1 MDKAEDKGLKSIL
14 NAIFLVVVIALVSG
28 CATSGDLKRL
38 AAQVDENQK
47 QTDQRIKTQQE
58 TLDRLDES
66 VTALHKSQADGGV
79 EMMSLKE
86 YLQEMQGLNDKQRKD
101 LAARFNRKDDEIK
114 ELKEKQDRLLLRIG
128 FLETYL
134 GLGEK
139 DGKAENG
146 DKNKPAGNGTTKDVP
161 KVFSDKDQAYAAAY
175 DLFKEG
181 AYEKARTQ
189 FQDFLKNFPNTEYSD
204 NAQFW
209 IGECYYFDGNYE
221 QAILEY
227 DKVTKNYPNG
237 DKVAPALLK
246 QGLSFVSLGDKVS
259 GRLILQQV
267 IKNYPNTSQARVAR
281 SKLLELK

>member
-1 MDKAEDKGLKSIL
+1 MNRIL
-14 NAIFLVVVIALVSG
+14 NVILLIALIFFVSG
-28 CATSGDLKRL
+28 CATTGDLKRL

-47 QTDQRIKTQQE
+47 QTDERLKAQQE
-58 TLDRLDES
+58 TIDRLDES
-66 VTALHKSQADGGV
+66 TTALHKSQADVGV

-114 ELKEKQDRLLLRIG
+114 ELKEKQDRLILRIG

-134 GLGEK
+134 GLGDK
-139 DGKAENG
+139 DSKVENG
-146 DKNKPAGNGTTKDVP
+146 DKNKPGNGTVKEPP
-161 KVFSDKDQAYAAAY
+161 KVLSDKDQAYATAY

-181 AYEKARTQ
+181 SYEKARTQ

>member
-1 MDKAEDKGLKSIL
+1 MKKLL
-14 NAIFLVVVIALVSG
+14 NFFLLLGFVLFISG
-28 CATSGDLKRL
+28 CATTGDLDKL
-38 AAQVDENQK
+38 SLQVQERQK
-47 QTDQRIKTQQE
+47 QTDERIKTQQE
-58 TLDRLDES
+58 NIDRLNES
-66 VTALHKSQADGGV
+66 TTALQKSQADVGV
-79 EMMSLKE
+79 EMMSLKD
-86 YLQEMQGLNDKQRKD
+86 YLQEMQGLDDKQRKD
-101 LAARFNRKDDEIK
+101 ITARINKKDDEIK
-114 ELKEKQDRLLLRIG
+114 ELKEKQDRLILRIG

-134 GLGEK
+134 GLGDK
-139 DGKAENG
+139 DSRSDTG
-146 DKNKPAGNGTTKDVP
+146 DKNKPGNGTAKETP
-161 KVFSDKDQAYAAAY
+161 KVLSDKDQAYAAAY

-181 AYEKARTQ
+181 SNEKARTQ

-209 IGECYYFDGNYE
+209 IGECYYFEGNYE

-246 QGLSFVSLGDKVS
+246 QGLSFVNLGDKVS

>member
-1 MDKAEDKGLKSIL
+1 MKRTLS
-14 NAIFLVVVIALVSG
+14 AISFCVLMALIAG
-28 CATSGDLKRL
+28 CAMQSDLNRL
-38 AAQVDENQK
+38 THQLQEHQR
-47 QTDQRIKTQQE
+47 QTDEYLKAHQE
-58 TLDRLDES
+58 MLDRMEES
-66 VTALHKSQADGGV
+66 VTSLHKGQADVGV

-86 YLQEMQGLNDKQRKD
+86 YLQEVQGLSDKWRKD
-101 LAARFNRKDDEIK
+101 LTLRLSRKDEEAR
-114 ELKEKQDRLLLRIG
+114 ELREKQDRFVLRLN

-134 GLGEK
+134 GVVEK
-139 DGKAENG
+139 DTKSENG
-146 DKNKPAGNGTTKDVP
+146 DRNKPSNGVTKDTP
-161 KVFSDKDQAYAAAY
+161 KVFSDKDQVYAAAY

-181 AYEKARTQ
+181 IYEKARAQ
-189 FQDFLKNFPNTEYSD
+189 FRDFLKNYPNTEYSD

-209 IGECYYFDGNYE
+209 IGECYYFEGNYE

-237 DKVAPALLK
+237 DKVSQALLK
-246 QGLSFVSLGDKVS
+246 QGLAFVSMGDKVS

>member
-1 MDKAEDKGLKSIL
+1 VKRFLKFIL
-14 NAIFLVVVIALVSG
+14 LAVLVAFVCG
-28 CATSGDLKRL
+28 CATTSDLKKL
-38 AAQVDENQK
+38 SGQVQENEK
-47 QTDQRIKTQQE
+47 QTDQRLKKQQE
-58 TLDRLDES
+58 DIDRLNES
-66 VTALHKSQADGGV
+66 TSSLHKSQADVGV
-79 EMMSLKE
+79 EMMSLKD

-101 LAARFNRKDDEIK
+101 ITARLSRKDDEIK
-114 ELKEKQDRLLLRIG
+114 ELKDKQDRLILRIG

-134 GLGEK
+134 GLGDKDSRSDGGEK
-139 DGKAENG
+139 GKTMNG
-146 DKNKPAGNGTTKDVP
+146 GAKEAP
-161 KVFSDKDQAYAAAY
+161 KVLSDKDQAYAAAY

-181 AYEKARTQ
+181 SYDKARAQ
-189 FQDFLKNFPNTEYSD
+189 FQDFLKNFPSTEYSD

-209 IGECYYFDGNYE
+209 IGECYYFEANYE

-246 QGLSFVSLGDKVS
+246 QGLSFVNMGDKVS

>member
-1 MDKAEDKGLKSIL
+1 VERFLKFIL
-14 NAIFLVVVIALVSG
+14 LMVLAAFVCGCASTSDLKKLSGQVQDNAI
-28 CATSGDLKRL
+28 
-38 AAQVDENQK
+38 
-47 QTDQRIKTQQE
+47 QTDQRLKKQQE
-58 TLDRLDES
+58 NIDRLSES
-66 VTALHKSQADGGV
+66 TASLHKSQADVGV
-79 EMMSLKE
+79 EMMSLKD
-86 YLQEMQGLNDKQRKD
+86 YLQEMQGLSDKQRKD
-101 LAARFNRKDDEIK
+101 IAARLNRKDEEIK
-114 ELKEKQDRLLLRIG
+114 ELKEKQDRLILRIG

-134 GLGEK
+134 GLADKDNRNEGGEK
-139 DGKAENG
+139 GKTANG
-146 DKNKPAGNGTTKDVP
+146 SGKDVP
-161 KVFSDKDQAYAAAY
+161 KLFSDKDQAYAAAY

-181 AYEKARTQ
+181 SYDKARAQ

-209 IGECYYFDGNYE
+209 IGECYYFEGNFE

-246 QGLSFVSLGDKVS
+246 QGLSFVNMGDKVS

-267 IKNYPNTSQARVAR
+267 IKNFPNTSQARVAR

>member
-1 MDKAEDKGLKSIL
+1 MNRLRDIVFAVSI
-14 NAIFLVVVIALVSG
+14 AILVSG
-28 CATSGDLKRL
+28 CATTGDLNKL
-38 AAQVDENQK
+38 AGQVQDHRSQIDK
-47 QTDQRIKTQQE
+47 QVKAQQE
-58 TLDRLDES
+58 NIDRLNES
-66 VTALHKSQADGGV
+66 TSALHKSQADVGI

-101 LAARFNRKDDEIK
+101 ITTRFTKKDEEIK
-114 ELKEKQDRLLLRIG
+114 ELKEKQDRLILRIS

-134 GLGEK
+134 GLGDK
-139 DGKAENG
+139 DSKADNG
-146 DKNKPAGNGTTKDVP
+146 DKEKAGNGTATDTP
-161 KVFSDKDQAYAAAY
+161 KVLSEKDQAYAAAY
-175 DLFKEG
+175 DLFREG
-181 AYEKARTQ
+181 SYGKARAQ

-209 IGECYYFDGNYE
+209 IGECYYFEGNYE

-227 DKVTKNYPNG
+227 DKVTKNYPKG

-246 QGLSFVSLGDKVS
+246 QGLAFISMGDQVS
-259 GRLILQQV
+259 GRLVLQQV

>member
-14 NAIFLVVVIALVSG
+14 NAIFLVVVITLISG
-28 CATSGDLKRL
+28 CATTGDLKRL

-47 QTDQRIKTQQE
+47 QTDQRLETQQE

-114 ELKEKQDRLLLRIG
+114 ELKEKQDRLILRIG

-146 DKNKPAGNGTTKDVP
+146 DKNKPVGNGTTKDAP

-181 AYEKARTQ
+181 SYEKARTQ

>member
-1 MDKAEDKGLKSIL
+1 MKKIL
-14 NAIFLVVVIALVSG
+14 NAILLVVVIALISG
-28 CATSGDLKRL
+28 CATTGDLKRL

-47 QTDQRIKTQQE
+47 QTDERLKAQQE
-58 TLDRLDES
+58 TIDRLDES
-66 VTALHKSQADGGV
+66 ATALHKSQADVGV
-79 EMMSLKE
+79 EMMSLKD

-114 ELKEKQDRLLLRIG
+114 ELKEKQDRLILRIG

-134 GLGEK
+134 GLGDK
-139 DGKAENG
+139 DSKGENG
-146 DKNKPAGNGTTKDVP
+146 DKNKPGNGTAKEPP
-161 KVFSDKDQAYAAAY
+161 KVLSDKDQAYAAAY

-181 AYEKARTQ
+181 SYDKARTQ

-209 IGECYYFDGNYE
+209 IGECYYFEANYE

>member
-1 MDKAEDKGLKSIL
+1 MKRFLKLIL
-14 NAIFLVVVIALVSG
+14 LAALTAFFCG
-28 CATSGDLKRL
+28 CATTSDLKKL
-38 AAQVDENQK
+38 SGQVQDNEK
-47 QTDQRIKTQQE
+47 QTDQRLKKQQE
-58 TLDRLDES
+58 DIDHLNES
-66 VTALHKSQADGGV
+66 MASLHKSQADVGV
-79 EMMSLKE
+79 EMMSLKD

-101 LAARFNRKDDEIK
+101 IAARLSKKDDEIK
-114 ELKEKQDRLLLRIG
+114 ELREKQDRLILRIG

-134 GLGEK
+134 GLGDKDSRNDVGEK
-139 DGKAENG
+139 GKPVNG
-146 DKNKPAGNGTTKDVP
+146 AAKDTPP

-181 AYEKARTQ
+181 SYDKARAQ
-189 FQDFLKNFPNTEYSD
+189 FQDFLKNFANTEYSD

-209 IGECYYFDGNYE
+209 IGECYYFEGNYE

-237 DKVAPALLK
+237 DKVALALLK
-246 QGLSFVSLGDKVS
+246 QGLSFVNMGDKVS

>member
-1 MDKAEDKGLKSIL
+1 MKKVLNFIL
-14 NAIFLVVVIALVSG
+14 LFGFAVFLSG
-28 CATSGDLKRL
+28 CATTGDLERL
-38 AAQVDENQK
+38 SGQVQDREK
-47 QTDQRIKTQQE
+47 QTNERIKAQQE
-58 TLDRLDES
+58 NLDRLNEA
-66 VTALHKSQADGGV
+66 TMALHKSQADVGV
-79 EMMSLKE
+79 EMMSLKD
-86 YLQEMQGLNDKQRKD
+86 YMQELQGLNDKQRKD
-101 LAARFNRKDDEIK
+101 ITAHFTKKDEEVK
-114 ELKEKQDRLLLRIG
+114 ELKEKQDRLILRIG

-134 GLGEK
+134 GLGDK
-139 DGKAENG
+139 DSRSDNG
-146 DKNKPAGNGTTKDVP
+146 DKSKPGNGGAKDAP
-161 KVFSDKDQAYAAAY
+161 KVLSDKDQAYAAAY

-181 AYEKARTQ
+181 SYEKARTQ
-189 FQDFLKNFPNTEYSD
+189 FQDFLKNFANTEYSD

-209 IGECYYFDGNYE
+209 IGECYYFEGNYE

-227 DKVTKNYPNG
+227 DKVTKNYPSG

>member
-1 MDKAEDKGLKSIL
+1 LKKFLKFIL
-14 NAIFLVVVIALVSG
+14 LFGFAVFISG
-28 CATSGDLKRL
+28 CATSGDLNRL
-38 AAQVDENQK
+38 SSQVQDREK
-47 QTDQRIKTQQE
+47 QTDERIKVQQE
-58 TLDRLDES
+58 NIDRLTES
-66 VTALHKSQADGGV
+66 TTALHKSQADVGV
-79 EMMSLKE
+79 EMMSLKD
-86 YLQEMQGLNDKQRKD
+86 YLQEMQGLDDKQRKD
-101 LAARFNRKDDEIK
+101 ITARINKKDDEIK
-114 ELKEKQDRLLLRIG
+114 ELKEKQDRLILRIS

-139 DGKAENG
+139 DSRSDSG
-146 DKNKPAGNGTTKDVP
+146 DKSKPGNGSAKETP
-161 KVFSDKDQAYAAAY
+161 KVLSDKDQTYTAAY

-181 AYEKARTQ
+181 SYDKARAQ

-209 IGECYYFDGNYE
+209 IGECYYFEGNYE

-246 QGLSFVSLGDKVS
+246 QGFSFINLGDKVS

-267 IKNYPNTSQARVAR
+267 IKSYPNTSQARVAR
-281 SKLLELK
+281 SKLLGLK